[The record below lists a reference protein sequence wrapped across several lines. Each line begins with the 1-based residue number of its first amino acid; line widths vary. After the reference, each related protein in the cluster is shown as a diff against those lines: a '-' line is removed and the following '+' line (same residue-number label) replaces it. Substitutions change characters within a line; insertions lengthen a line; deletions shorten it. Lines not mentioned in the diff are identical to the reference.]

1 MRRLIV
7 TMLAAAVLSPLAG
20 AVPAGAAQAG
30 RAAAASTLT
39 GLGRSVAVSGSTVV
53 AGAPQWEA
61 DRGEVY
67 VYLRLGKSWSQQ
79 AVLRLARGTAN
90 YQFGASVA
98 ISGSTIVVGA
108 PGVNGSRG
116 LAYVYVRVGTSWH
129 RQAVLSARK
138 PQKNGSFG
146 ASVGISGSTAV
157 VGAPGQNLAG
167 QVMVFSR
174 HGTTW
179 SRPAT
184 LPGPARSFGPNN
196 FGAAVAVSGSQAVV
210 GWPYINA
217 DGSARVFGRAS
228 ATIWNLEA
236 NLNEPATEP
245 GNEFGLSVAISGAVI
260 AVGAPGTG
268 ASGTAV
274 IFTRSKGSWGKRLAP
289 QGPGGASEFGAS
301 VAVSGSTV
309 IVGAPA
315 AAGADGD
322 QGGAYLY
329 QDVAHK
335 WAAAASIPGQ
345 SPPTPL
351 NNWFG
356 IAVGISGGTV
366 AIGAPG
372 IGDGH
377 GAVYIYVGSGHHWVK
392 QATL

>member
-1 MRRLIV
+1 V
-7 TMLAAAVLSPLAG
+7 TMLATAALAPLAC
-20 AVPAGAAQAG
+20 AVPAEAAHAEA
-30 RAAAASTLT
+30 AAAASTLT
-39 GLGRSVAVSGSTVV
+39 GIGTSVAISGSTVV
-53 AGAPQWEA
+53 AGAPSWESN
-61 DRGEVY
+61 RGEVY
-67 VYLRLGKSWSQQ
+67 VYLRHGKSWTQQ

-90 YQFGASVA
+90 YQFGAAVA

-108 PGVNGSRG
+108 PGVNGYRG
-116 LAYVYVRVGTSWH
+116 LSYVYVRKGTSWH
-129 RQAVLSARK
+129 RQAVLSAKK

-184 LPGPARSFGPNN
+184 LPGPARSFGGYS
-196 FGAAVAVSGSQAVV
+196 FGQAVAVSGSRAVV

-217 DGSARVFGRAS
+217 SGLARVFSRAS

-236 NLNEPATEP
+236 NLSEPVPEFGAA
-245 GNEFGLSVAISGAVI
+245 FGLSVAISGAVI
-260 AVGAPGTG
+260 AVGAPN
-268 ASGTAV
+268 SGTSGAAV
-274 IFTRSKGSWGKRLAP
+274 IFTRSKGSWGERYAP
-289 QGPGGASEFGAS
+289 QGFGGASQFGAS

-315 AAGADGD
+315 ENGGGTDDSQGD
-322 QGGAYLY
+322 AHLY
-329 QDVAHK
+329 QDISHK
-335 WAAAASIPGQ
+335 WAPAASITGP
-345 SPPTPL
+345 SPSL
-351 NNWFG
+351 LYDNLFG
-356 IAVGISGGTV
+356 RSVGISGGTV

-372 IGDGH
+372 VGNRH
-377 GAVYIYVGSGHHWVK
+377 GAVYIYVGSGSHWVK